1 MERFSIYQKKASGNI
16 GTQINI
22 AVLIPQGRDNTI
34 DRFELTRKCID
45 AGLIRDCGNDESND
59 RSMRKLLRIARRDYV
74 ILNRSGGGYYR
85 PTKDELKELQKYI
98 RQEESR
104 AKAVFANLK
113 MAKALYEDLKAGRL
127 DGDA

>member
-1 MERFSIYQKKASGNI
+1 MEKFNIYQKKATGNKNP
-16 GTQINI
+16 QINI
-22 AVLIPQGRDNTI
+22 AMLIPQGRDNAI
-34 DRFELTRKCID
+34 SRFELTKQCLEK
-45 AGLIRDCGNDESND
+45 GLIDSDSHDPD
-59 RSMRKLLRIARRDYV
+59 RAMRKLLEITRRDYV
-74 ILNRSGGGYYR
+74 VLNRSGGGYYR

-127 DGDA
+127 DE